1 MSLTVDQKNNQGM
14 VDKHKRQIKL
24 LEGFISDSK
33 FEKGIEI
40 DAQRKFI
47 EQLIT
52 IRVKIKEHEESIET
66 LERLEQILSNKKMV
80 RDTTIK
86 KLMTQNVLEEL
97 IKSRDYVAKQIVKT
111 HKIIKEWNELIDRY
125 RVQIA
130 ELQNNKPS
138 L

>member
-1 MSLTVDQKNNQGM
+1 MSLTVEQKNNQGM

-24 LEGFISDSK
+24 FDGFISDSK
-33 FEKGIEI
+33 FEKNIEI
-40 DAQRKFI
+40 DTQRKFI

-86 KLMTQNVLEEL
+86 KLMTEKVLEEL
-97 IKSRDYVAKQIVKT
+97 ISSRDYVSRQIVKT
-111 HKIIKEWNELIDRY
+111 HKIIKEWNELIQGY
-125 RVQIA
+125 EAQIA
-130 ELQNNKPS
+130 KLQNNKPS

>member
-1 MSLTVDQKNNQGM
+1 M
-14 VDKHKRQIKL
+14 
-24 LEGFISDSK
+24 
-33 FEKGIEI
+33 
-40 DAQRKFI
+40 
-47 EQLIT
+47 IT

-66 LERLEQILSNKKMV
+66 LERLENILANKKMV

-86 KLMTQNVLEEL
+86 KLMTENVLEEL
-97 IKSRDYVAKQIVKT
+97 IKSKDYVSIQIEKT

-125 RVQIA
+125 RAQIA

>member
-1 MSLTVDQKNNQGM
+1 MSLTVDQKNNQGI

-24 LEGFISDSK
+24 LEGFICDSK

-66 LERLEQILSNKKMV
+66 LERLENILANKKMV

-86 KLMTQNVLEEL
+86 KLMTENVLEEL
-97 IKSRDYVAKQIVKT
+97 IKSKDYVSIQIEKT